1 MFPCYDISLSDKN
14 LSSLSV
20 GDLPHSGLE
29 VGKRDGREQSESTPA
44 LDTSNETREQT
55 QGDKEVVQAAACGL
69 AIGGTSA
76 SEENKELN
84 QLHSAERDSDIT
96 KTKSTLPSVF
106 SVDSRNANGR
116 TLLMNA
122 AIYGNV

>member
-1 MFPCYDISLSDKN
+1 MYYVAFLNFFPKYMI
-14 LSSLSV
+14 V
-20 GDLPHSGLE
+20 
-29 VGKRDGREQSESTPA
+29 
-44 LDTSNETREQT
+44 
-55 QGDKEVVQAAACGL
+55 
-69 AIGGTSA
+69 GGTSA

>member
-1 MFPCYDISLSDKN
+1 MFLLPNILLKTKITSYRITRLHVLCCLSKFFPKYTI
-14 LSSLSV
+14 V
-20 GDLPHSGLE
+20 
-29 VGKRDGREQSESTPA
+29 
-44 LDTSNETREQT
+44 
-55 QGDKEVVQAAACGL
+55 
-69 AIGGTSA
+69 GGTSA

>member
-55 QGDKEVVQAAACGL
+55 QGDKEVVQAA
-69 AIGGTSA
+69 GGTSA